1 MKLIILSPNL
11 HLIFSEEQK
20 KFLEWEFDVEYFTVS
35 AEIQSI
41 DSLQSSEEKIVSID
55 PDFCS
60 WKVTRDDIDFM
71 RNVKAI
77 CLPTTAFHY
86 IDTAYLQEKNIPVT
100 NLRWFS
106 TNAVAEQALAILFS
120 LARKFPMIIRDWFQI
135 NFEKYRGIE
144 LSGKKVG
151 IIWLG
156 RIGKRIAELTQAL
169 GMQVSYW
176 SKESRDTRFSYTS
189 LESLLKDSDVVFY
202 ALAKNNETQDLL
214 TDERIALLK
223 VTSIV
228 ISIAHIDHVK
238 FISLAESGKIWWYG
252 CDDPIGK
259 LEDFHSNIMPWA
271 ELWWCTSECFQRN
284 GDQWIEAIMD
294 AKNNEFKNQ
303 VN

>member
-1 MKLIILSPNL
+1 MKLIVLSPNL

-20 KFLEWEFDVEYFTVS
+20 KFLEWEFDVEYYTVPT
-35 AEIQSI
+35 EMQNI
-41 DSLQSSEEKIVSID
+41 DSLRSSEEKIVAID

-60 WKVTRDDIDFM
+60 WKVTNKDIDHIQ
-71 RNVKAI
+71 NLKAI
-77 CLPTTAFHY
+77 CLQTTAFHY
-86 IDTAYLQEKNIPVT
+86 IDIVYLREKGIPVT

-120 LARKFPMIIRDWFQI
+120 LARKFPMVAREWFQV

-169 GMQVSYW
+169 GMHVSYW
-176 SKESRDTRFSYTS
+176 SRESRDNLFSYTS
-189 LESLLKDSDVVFY
+189 LDSLLEGSDIVFY

-214 TDERIALLK
+214 SDERLALLTT
-223 VTSIV
+223 TSIV
-228 ISIAHIDHVK
+228 ISIAHIDHAK
-238 FISLAESGKIWWYG
+238 FISLTESWKIWWYG
-252 CDDPIGK
+252 CDDTIGK

-271 ELWWCTSECFQRN
+271 ELWWCTDECFQRN
-284 GDQWIEAIMD
+284 WEQWIEAIMS
-294 AKNNEFKNQ
+294 AKNNDFKNQ